1 MTDTASPRAARPPI
15 PADIHARRAD
25 ILRIGNRAA
34 AIVQASNRQRGIAN
48 WYSLRGYLVSDMP
61 LPAAPAATRL
71 PASTA

>member
-15 PADIHARRAD
+15 PTDIHARRAD

-61 LPAAPAATRL
+61 PPAAPAATRL

>member
-15 PADIHARRAD
+15 PTDIHARRAD